1 MREAIKEKLKT
12 ENEAIKSTAINQV
25 DTTKSWLEKNK
36 AVLVQRLLLT
46 GLILLIFSSGL
57 RGMIK
62 VIPKM
67 GQSLNALVGMDVAGA
82 IYQTGW
88 NVTSLAVILI
98 LVVYVLPVVIAVLKA
113 IWRPIRYTLLIF
125 VSIIFWVMELL
136 GVGAAFIRWVRG
148 FIPALR
154 KGRCLKAD
162 EEPKQKGADFEA
174 LKNKRKRAKAAKEET
189 IVPRTVQLIENGPVL
204 YFEKTQKSG
213 ENKKRIA
220 ENIKDDFLFA
230 CSKYDMDY
238 VAVMK
243 VTKGPS
249 ATILGCSIG
258 SASISDIKKK
268 EADIAREMKVD
279 WIKIENGRGLVNI
292 VVPCKGDEREYV
304 PFEDVISDFKP
315 VKGAPLC
322 IPIGKIDTGEILT
335 VNLPK
340 GPHIGIAGATGSGK
354 STTLQ
359 EIICSLL
366 MMHGPETLRF
376 VMIDTKIVE
385 LSVYKDI
392 PHLLKPI
399 ITEPDKAVVALMEV
413 DRISRA
419 RYKQFEAAGC
429 KDIDG
434 YNKKASSPL
443 PFIVVIIEELGDLM
457 MNKHLKEGTESA
469 IVKIVQYAR
478 AAGICIIF
486 ATQRPSVEVVTGL
499 IKSNV
504 PGRLVFAVS
513 SSVDSNVAM
522 GESGAEK
529 LLGEGDGLLKMS
541 GLGRPVHF
549 QGAFIKDEDI
559 ERIADHWRKY
569 DFKKPNEEQKNKA
582 GQDPV
587 DVSSGAS
594 SQDKAG
600 RESTKTQAQYK
611 PSQHKQDFNKVPDG
625 ILKAAASARYKKS
638 AKTQETLEVHSPE
651 DHTKEPLEEMERP
664 QTISASVYECD
675 QDADP
680 SKKYKEDEEQVD
692 TEALKSEFF
701 EKPSG
706 ENSKSESKDTV
717 YTLLDDAEYDAE
729 QNHDEILTLYESLDE
744 NTRRV
749 GLYVAMIRWR
759 NRYTDVPVLPSTRDI
774 NSSIKIKKEVLLEA
788 LSILDEEKII
798 CKSEAKG
805 RYATTT
811 ILISYDDSVKILE
824 HYRPDILKA

>member
-1 MREAIKEKLKT
+1 MRETIKEKLKT
-12 ENEAIKSTAINQV
+12 ENEAIRSTAINQV
-25 DTTKSWLEKNK
+25 DSTRSWIEKNK
-36 AVLVQRLLLT
+36 AVLVQRLLVT
-46 GLILLIFSSGL
+46 GLVLLIFSSGL

-62 VIPKM
+62 VIPKI
-67 GQSLNALVGMDVAGA
+67 GQSLNALAGMDVAGA
-82 IYQTGW
+82 LYQTGW
-88 NVTSLAVILI
+88 NVTSLAIVLI
-98 LVVYVLPVVIAVLKA
+98 LVIYVLPVLIAVLKA
-113 IWRPIRYTLLIF
+113 IWRPIRYVLLLVI
-125 VSIIFWVMELL
+125 SIVFWIMELF
-136 GVGAAFIRWVRG
+136 GVGAAFIKWVRG
-148 FIPALR
+148 IVPALR
-154 KGRCLKAD
+154 KNRGQQSDAGNERRS
-162 EEPKQKGADFEA
+162 ADFEA
-174 LKNKRKRAKAAKEET
+174 LKEKRMRAQKAKEKT
-189 IVPRTVQLIENGPVL
+189 IVPRMVQLIENGPAL
-204 YFEKTQKSG
+204 YFEKTLKSG

-220 ENIKDDFLFA
+220 DNIKEDFLFA

-238 VAVMK
+238 VAVME

-304 PFEDVISDFKP
+304 PFEDVIADFKP
-315 VKGAPLC
+315 VKGAPLL
-322 IPIGKIDTGEILT
+322 IPIGKVDTGEILT
-335 VNLPK
+335 MNLPK

-385 LSVYKDI
+385 LSVYKGI
-392 PHLLKPI
+392 PHLLRPI

-413 DRISRA
+413 DRISRE
-419 RYKQFEAAGC
+419 RYKQFEEAGC

-434 YNKKASSPL
+434 YNKKVKNPL

-486 ATQRPSVEVVTGL
+486 ATQRPSVDVVTGL

-569 DFKKPNEEQKNKA
+569 DFKESKEAYKETSEEPVQEKQKTKA
-582 GQDPV
+582 QTQQPGDF
-587 DVSSGAS
+587 
-594 SQDKAG
+594 DKIP
-600 RESTKTQAQYK
+600 E
-611 PSQHKQDFNKVPDG
+611 G
-625 ILKAAASARYKKS
+625 ILKAAFSARSKRTETPEQALGQTPGRPTAEEKFADPSQSLEEEPIISASAYEEDDYID
-638 AKTQETLEVHSPE
+638 ETSTEEEGVEFESPE
-651 DHTKEPLEEMERP
+651 DTNEDIQET
-664 QTISASVYECD
+664 Q
-675 QDADP
+675 
-680 SKKYKEDEEQVD
+680 EDE
-692 TEALKSEFF
+692 F
-701 EKPSG
+701 EP
-706 ENSKSESKDTV
+706 DMDDQV
-717 YTLLDDAEYDAE
+717 YTLLDEEEETA
-729 QNHDEILTLYESLDE
+729 QNHNEILEVYESFDE

-749 GLYVAMIRWR
+749 GLFVAMIRWR
-759 NRYTDVPVLPSTRDI
+759 NRYTDVPVLPSMDEVNKAVKMKRVTLI
-774 NSSIKIKKEVLLEA
+774 EAIKI
-788 LSILDEEKII
+788 LDDNKII
-798 CKSEAKG
+798 NRPETTRG
-805 RYATTT
+805 RYAETKILLSYEES
-811 ILISYDDSVKILE
+811 ILILE
-824 HYRPDILKA
+824 RYRPDILNMKN